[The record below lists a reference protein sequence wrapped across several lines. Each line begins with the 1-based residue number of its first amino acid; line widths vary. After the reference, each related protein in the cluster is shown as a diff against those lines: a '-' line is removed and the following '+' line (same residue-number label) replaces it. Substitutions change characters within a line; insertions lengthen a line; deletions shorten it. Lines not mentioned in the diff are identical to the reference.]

1 MTAGG
6 EIKESVQCR
15 GRTKNGIRCRR
26 YTTMY
31 PKFCGGHTEDFKLKK
46 STLHRAGKGLFV
58 KRDFANNEKIGEYK
72 GQKMTRTAFENQVPE
87 SAFGYRFKNHILD
100 AKKTQSCIGRN
111 INDARDPARN
121 NVEFVDRLRQN
132 KVDILTTKPVK
143 SGSELFLDYGP
154 NYWGA
159 VDDAKGAKR
168 AKGGRGAKG
177 AAKGLAAI
185 KRGPAVKGVRLKG
198 GAFRGAGVK
207 GVVHRAAKSGPAVK
221 GVRLKGGAF
230 RPVKA
235 VRLKGWAAK
244 SAAPVYRAFKTGP
257 RA

>member
-31 PKFCGGHTEDFKLKK
+31 PKFCGGHTEDFKIGK
-46 STLHRAGKGLFV
+46 STLPRAGKGLFV

-72 GQKMTRTAFENQVPE
+72 GQKMTKTAFANLVPE
-87 SAFGYRFKNHILD
+87 SAYGYRFKNYIID
-100 AKKTQSCIGRN
+100 ARKTQSTITRN

-121 NVEFVDRLRQN
+121 NVEFVDRLARN
-132 KVDILTTKPVK
+132 KVDVLATKPIK

-154 NYWGA
+154 TYWTG
-159 VDDAKGAKR
+159 VDGAKGAKR
-168 AKGGRGAKG
+168 PKRAKGAKG
-177 AAKGLAAI
+177 AVKGAKGLAAI
-185 KRGPAVKGVRLKG
+185 KHGPPVG
-198 GAFRGAGVK
+198 GGRI
-207 GVVHRAAKSGPAVK
+207 
-221 GVRLKGGAF
+221 RLKGGAF

-235 VRLKGWAAK
+235 ARLKGWAVK
-244 SAAPVYRAFKTGP
+244 SRPPVHRASKSGAPVHRAIKSGP
-257 RA
+257 RV